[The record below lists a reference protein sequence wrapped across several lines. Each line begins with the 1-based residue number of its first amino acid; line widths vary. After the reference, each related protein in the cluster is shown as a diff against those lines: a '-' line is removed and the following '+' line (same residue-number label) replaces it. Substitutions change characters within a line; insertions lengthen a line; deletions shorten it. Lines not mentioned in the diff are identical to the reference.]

1 MKIKAEKRE
10 IKGRKVKQ
18 LREKGLVPG
27 EVYGGD
33 FDNIHISIPANNLMK
48 VYKEAGG
55 NTVIDLEIG
64 KESYPTL
71 ITDIQIDA
79 ISDKPLSV
87 DFYKFKEGQK
97 IETEVPI
104 NFIGESPLEKEGFV
118 LVKVMRELKIESTPA
133 DLPSEVEVD
142 MSEIR
147 SEDDMVYAKDIKL
160 PKGVEILDSPDTA
173 IITIAEKREEA
184 EEEPEE
190 EGLIPEELELGT
202 APAESEEEGGGE
214 EESAEEELQE

>member
-27 EVYGGD
+27 EIYGGG
-33 FDNIHISIPANNLMK
+33 FDNIHISISANNLMK
-48 VYKEAGG
+48 VYNEAGG
-55 NTVIDLEIG
+55 NTVIDLEID

-71 ITDIQIDA
+71 ITNIQIDP
-79 ISDKPLSV
+79 ISDIPLSV

-104 NFIGESPLEKEGFV
+104 NFIGESPLEKEGYI

-142 MSEIR
+142 MSEIK
-147 SEDDMVYAKDIKL
+147 SEDDMVHAKDIKL

-173 IITIAEKREEA
+173 IVTIEEKREEI

-190 EGLIPEELELGT
+190 ESLMPAELELGT
-202 APAESEEEGGGE
+202 ATEEASDEEGDE
-214 EESAEEELQE
+214 EGSPEETEE